1 MNNEG
6 KEYFSKTE
14 NSRLGKLKTLKKHS
28 KLFQNR
34 TKEQIVKA

>member
-14 NSRLGKLKTLKKHS
+14 NSRLGKLKTLKKTFKVVPKS
-28 KLFQNR
+28 DKGTNR
-34 TKEQIVKA
+34 